1 MAEIKRKELF
11 YTGLVEEMGSR
22 KLSAELVAHHRSPG
36 CLLTRRP
43 YFFSGWRGFFKE
55 CLQGFYTVSFIVSH
69 RISCVGRDP

>member
-43 YFFSGWRGFFKE
+43 YFFLGGEAFLKNAFKDFTQS
-55 CLQGFYTVSFIVSH
+55 LS
-69 RISCVGRDP
+69 